1 MNKLHTPSL
10 RTLAAG
16 LALLGLQGLALAQFK
31 VVGPDG
37 KVTYTD
43 RPPADGKLTRVQSN
57 TGASVDPS
65 LPFALRGVAERFP
78 VTLYTSGD
86 CGDACKSAR
95 ELLQQ
100 RGIPYRERTIST
112 DEDRQAWQQ
121 LNLGAMVPVVRIGGQ
136 VHAGF
141 NDGEWSNTLTLAGY
155 PLKSAL
161 PSNYKAAATAPLG
174 DRKPAP
180 VAAAAP
186 EAVRTEVPV
195 DRSANPN
202 GIRF

>member
-1 MNKLHTPSL
+1 MNTFRFSIMSV
-10 RTLAAG
+10 A
-16 LALLGLQGLALAQFK
+16 LGLGLCGGALAQFK

-43 RPPADGKLTRVQSN
+43 RPPAEGKLTQVKPS
-57 TGASVDPS
+57 TGGSTDPT

-86 CGDACKSAR
+86 CGEACKTAR
-95 ELLQQ
+95 DLLKQ
-100 RGIPYRERTIST
+100 RGIPHRERTIDT
-112 DEDRQAWQQ
+112 EEDRLAWQQ
-121 LNLGAMVPVVRIGGQ
+121 LGLGAMVPVVRVGGQ

-141 NDGEWSNTLTLAGY
+141 NEAEWSNTLTLAGY

-161 PSNYKAAATAPLG
+161 PSNYKMAAAAPLG

-180 VAAAAP
+180 AATASAP
-186 EAVRTEVPV
+186 EPVRTEVPV
-195 DRSANPN
+195 DRSANPT